1 MILLS
6 FGKRWNTGEEGTILG
21 DNSAR
26 QFFVNRFNSNELF
39 QISHDSETENLVFGK
54 ICVEKLSVIPSCQI

>member
-26 QFFVNRFNSNELF
+26 QFFVNRFNSNEIF

-54 ICVEKLSVIPSCQI
+54 ICV